1 MEIRPLYCHAL
12 NGPENARRTPPR
24 DSLIADGFGHST
36 KIKRAMKKQAGNDVN
51 RKLSESGG
59 VSARPTGAIS
69 GEFVTEMFEYDGGRQ
84 VTVYVPPDPP
94 EAIVFA
100 GDGLEIS
107 KWGRLLEKTDVP
119 SIIIVGVHGLTDEML
134 RLHEYSPGFAPE
146 RFAAHEKFF
155 VEDVRRWTESRF
167 GVALPTERTAVF
179 GVSAG
184 GELALALGL
193 RHPHVYGAVFC
204 ASPGCGYKPPGV
216 MPSPLPR
223 TYLVAG
229 TQEPFFLENARKWA
243 EALSNANADVV
254 MNERTGSHGGAFW
267 REEFPLMVRWAFER

>member
-1 MEIRPLYCHAL
+1 M
-12 NGPENARRTPPR
+12 
-24 DSLIADGFGHST
+24 S
-36 KIKRAMKKQAGNDVN
+36 KRAPDHLN
-51 RKLSESGG
+51 RTSTESDGA
-59 VSARPTGAIS
+59 SAKPTGRVS
-69 GEFVTEMFEYDGGRQ
+69 GELVTEMFGYDGGRQ

-94 EAIVFA
+94 QAIIFA
-100 GDGLEIS
+100 GDGQRIS
-107 KWGRLLEKTDVP
+107 KWGRLLEKADAP
-119 SIIIVGVHGLTDEML
+119 SALIVGVHGLTDDML

-155 VEDVRRWTESRF
+155 VEDVRRWTELQF
-167 GVALPTERTAVF
+167 GVALRTERTAVF

-204 ASPGCGYKPPGV
+204 ASPGGGYKPPDI

-229 TQEPFFLENARKWA
+229 TQEPFFLENARRWA
-243 EALSNANADVV
+243 DALRNAKADVV
-254 MNERTGSHGGAFW
+254 MTERAGSHGGGFW
-267 REEFPLMVRWAFER
+267 REEFPLMVAWAFGR